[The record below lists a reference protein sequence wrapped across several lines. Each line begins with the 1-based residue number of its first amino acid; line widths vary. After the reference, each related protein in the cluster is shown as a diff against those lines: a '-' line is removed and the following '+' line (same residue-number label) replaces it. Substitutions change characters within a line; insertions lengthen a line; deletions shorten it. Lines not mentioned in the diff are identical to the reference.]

1 MVAGLLLPTH
11 PTIDARIDE
20 IINQAGGDQ
29 QMVQA
34 HAVVGPPSIAKVG
47 PEGPKRSDGM
57 LSAQRVGPALVEQAA
72 EGGPAFRRK

>member
-1 MVAGLLLPTH
+1 
-11 PTIDARIDE
+11 
-20 IINQAGGDQ
+20 
-29 QMVQA
+29 MVQA
-34 HAVVGPPSIAKVG
+34 HAVVGPPAIAKVG